1 VTFFTPAEIERF
13 QSGKIRAAFLV
24 KMEFES
30 QTMGAWNGNRKLT
43 INDVTYLPM
52 FGAGTIDGLSFTNA
66 TISEQ
71 VTVSIAGVNNDHL
84 GMVLDEA
91 GEVQDRLMTIY
102 LQMFDDDWQPIAA
115 APAVFFGY
123 MQPPN
128 VAQEEVTQDANASSP
143 VQRIE
148 VAAENIYFNR
158 SRAPGGR
165 YSERDQQ
172 LFSPGDKIFDF
183 MPSLVFMQFAYPDF

>member
-1 VTFFTPAEIERF
+1 MPFFTPEEIARF
-13 QSGKIRAAFLV
+13 QSGQIRAAFLV
-24 KMEFES
+24 KMEFAS
-30 QTMGAWNGNRKLT
+30 GTMGAWNGNRKLT
-43 INDVTYLPM
+43 INNVTYLPM
-52 FGAGTIDGLSFTNA
+52 FGAGTVDGLSFTNA

-102 LQMFDDDWQPIAA
+102 LQLFDDDWQPIAA
-115 APAVFFGY
+115 APAVYIGY
-123 MQPPN
+123 MQPPT
-128 VAQEEVTQDANASSP
+128 VSQEEVTQDANSTPP
-143 VQRIE
+143 VRRIE
-148 VAAENIYFNR
+148 VAAENVFFNR

-172 LFSPGDKIFDF
+172 LFSPGDRFFDF
-183 MPSLVFMQFAYPDF
+183 MPSLAYTQFTYPDF